1 MTRLFLGF
9 LFLVSSTSDLLAIEA
24 EDYQLY
30 RKGLSYMQV
39 EGGRM
44 AYLDAGN
51 GDNVIL
57 LVHGV
62 PTNSWLY
69 VKVANKL
76 VAKGYRVIAPDLLG
90 YGASDKPDG
99 YEVYNH
105 QNQAK
110 RLLALM
116 DSLKIESWTH
126 VCHDVGGIWTWELL
140 RMKPEKVNK
149 LVILNTIMYTE
160 GFEPPMRFKKSGWAK
175 FYTWLYK
182 SAWGSKM
189 MMSATLK
196 NGLSSS
202 TQLSKKRKEGY
213 WLPMQEGGNKAIY
226 YFFTQTC
233 HQMPDNRDL
242 FNSLKMPA
250 MVIWGSD
257 DPMLKWAPQAELVQ
271 ESLEIVDQRVHVLD
285 GAKHFIQEEQPDFI
299 ANQISGFIS
308 ED

>member
-9 LFLVSSTSDLLAIEA
+9 LFLVFSTSNSLAIEE

-30 RKGLSYMQV
+30 RKSLSYVQV

-44 AYLDAGN
+44 AYLDAGK
-51 GDNVIL
+51 GDQVIL

-69 VKVANKL
+69 VKVVNEL
-76 VAKGYRVIAPDLLG
+76 VSKGYRVIVPDLLG

-105 QNQAK
+105 QKQAK
-110 RLLALM
+110 RLLSLM
-116 DSLKIESWTH
+116 DSLKVKRWTH
-126 VCHDVGGIWTWELL
+126 VCHDVGGLWTWELL
-140 RMKPEKVNK
+140 RMVPERVNK

-160 GFEPPMRFKKSGWAK
+160 GFDPPMRFKKNGWAK

-182 SAWGSKM
+182 SKWGSKLM
-189 MMSATLK
+189 MNATLK

-202 TQLSKKRKEGY
+202 TEVSKKRKEGY

-233 HQMPDNRDL
+233 HHMPDNRDL
-242 FNSLKMPA
+242 FKSLKMPTT
-250 MVIWGSD
+250 VIWGSD
-257 DPMLKWAPQAELVQ
+257 DPMLKWSPQSDLVK
-271 ESLEIVDQRVHVLD
+271 ESLGVIDEDVHVLE
-285 GAKHFIQEEQPDFI
+285 GAKHFIQEERPDFI
-299 ANQISGFIS
+299 AQKIADFIS
-308 ED
+308 AR